1 MRWSG
6 LDRRRRL
13 LMTQSHIPDHM
24 GDANNDVPV
33 LNVPNALTVA
43 RLVIVPVFGYLVLG
57 VTQTQTVQW
66 AGAALFLVAAI
77 TDLVDGVWAR
87 RYGLVTNFGK
97 IADPIAD
104 KALIGTALIALS
116 ITGEIAW
123 WVTGI
128 ILFREI
134 AITIMRF
141 WVINHGIIPASR
153 GGKVKTVSQI
163 VAIVAFLIPVS
174 GWVDIVAQ
182 MSLGVALAMTIVTG
196 IDYALKVKF
205 APDSS
210 S

>member
-1 MRWSG
+1 
-6 LDRRRRL
+6 
-13 LMTQSHIPDHM
+13 MTQSPIPDHM
-24 GDANNDVPV
+24 GDTNNDVPV

-43 RLVIVPVFGYLVLG
+43 RLLLVPIFGYLVLG
-57 VTQTQTVQW
+57 VEQTESAQW

-87 RYGLVTNFGK
+87 KYGLVTNFGK

-123 WVTGI
+123 WVTGV

-141 WVINHGIIPASR
+141 WVINHGVIPASR

-174 GWVDIVAQ
+174 GWVDLVAQ
-182 MSLGVALAMTIVTG
+182 MSLGLALALTIVTG
-196 IDYALKVKF
+196 IDYALKAKF
-205 APDSS
+205 SS
-210 S
+210 GSAN